1 MLTNELTIINIF
13 FQIDEFCKVF
23 IPVWNKYMIDSN
35 KKHYKSRIDTLSE
48 SELIT
53 IEILYQLSN
62 YKNFKEF
69 YNNTL
74 YFILKSYFPNIPS
87 YKRLISLK
95 YKIMV
100 PLLFYLQYNKGKETG
115 IYYIDSTSLPVCK
128 NQRINNH
135 KTFKDLANRGKT
147 SMGWFYGFKLHLII
161 NDKKEIMNI
170 KITKGNVFDNQVI
183 DDLAKNLKGKL
194 FGDRGYLSK
203 EEKLKELEK
212 KEIILITKSRKN
224 MKIKQE
230 DNLLEEDKILLSKR
244 NIIETVIGEIK
255 RLTNICN
262 TRIKN
267 VYNYFV
273 NILSSVCAYQLKG
286 M

>member
-1 MLTNELTIINIF
+1 
-13 FQIDEFCKVF
+13 
-23 IPVWNKYMIDSN
+23 
-35 KKHYKSRIDTLSE
+35 LSE

-53 IEILYQLSN
+53 IEILYQLSS

-74 YFILKSYFPNIPS
+74 YFILKPYFPNIPS
-87 YKRLISLK
+87 YKRLIGLK

-100 PLLFYLQYNKGKETG
+100 PLLFYIQYNKGKETG

-135 KTFKDLANRGKT
+135 KTFKNIAERGKT
-147 SMGWFYGFKLHLII
+147 SMDWFYGFKLHLVI

-183 DDLAKNLKGKL
+183 DDLSKDLKGKL
-194 FGDRGYLSK
+194 FGDRGYISK
-203 EEKLKELEK
+203 KEKLKELEE

-230 DNLLEEDKILLSKR
+230 DNLSEEDSILLSKR

-255 RLTNICN
+255 RLTNICT

-273 NILSSVCAYQLKG
+273 NILSSICAYQLRG